1 MKLKTLV
8 VVVAILAAVAVAVH
22 FLTRPAKQP
31 PADAR
36 IGQPL
41 VARSVIEQ
49 AHTVQLTENGKTV
62 TLTKS
67 DGGTWHVSE
76 YHDFPADFAKLSRL
90 VSDLT
95 GAKLEHLVTQ
105 NPERIATLEF
115 KDTGITISDSGN
127 KNPWSLT
134 IGKYAEGG
142 GRFVRFD
149 KEIKAFLTK
158 LNAYLDVEPKN
169 WADASLLSLKP
180 EDIASVELSFPDGK
194 SITAKRAKKE
204 DAFSS
209 DAAPT
214 GKRLKTESI
223 ASLISSVGTLRF
235 SDTSDLN
242 DPNAVAASAHSRTIR
257 FTTFDGKTIAVSL
270 GRKPEQKIIKAP
282 EAKKDGST
290 GPAALGTVAE
300 LAKNSGQT
308 SASDASAGATKK
320 ADDKGGPATA
330 AETTETIPA
339 GPVFVSI
346 SNSDASAPVN
356 ALMKKRAF
364 QVYES
369 AFTSLP
375 PNETDLFEAA
385 PSPTPQAPAP
395 ESATSP

>member
-76 YHDFPADFAKLSRL
+76 YHDFPADFTKLSRL

-95 GAKLEHLVTQ
+95 GAKLERLVTQ

-149 KEIKAFLTK
+149 KENKAFLTK

-194 SITAKRAKKE
+194 SITAKRA
-204 DAFSS
+204 
-209 DAAPT
+209 
-214 GKRLKTESI
+214 I
-223 ASLISSVGTLRF
+223 Y
-235 SDTSDLN
+235 
-242 DPNAVAASAHSRTIR
+242 H
-257 FTTFDGKTIAVSL
+257 
-270 GRKPEQKIIKAP
+270 
-282 EAKKDGST
+282 
-290 GPAALGTVAE
+290 
-300 LAKNSGQT
+300 
-308 SASDASAGATKK
+308 
-320 ADDKGGPATA
+320 
-330 AETTETIPA
+330 
-339 GPVFVSI
+339 
-346 SNSDASAPVN
+346 
-356 ALMKKRAF
+356 
-364 QVYES
+364 
-369 AFTSLP
+369 
-375 PNETDLFEAA
+375 
-385 PSPTPQAPAP
+385 
-395 ESATSP
+395 

>member
-1 MKLKTLV
+1 M
-8 VVVAILAAVAVAVH
+8 
-22 FLTRPAKQP
+22 
-31 PADAR
+31 
-36 IGQPL
+36 
-41 VARSVIEQ
+41 IEQ
-49 AHTVQLTENGKTV
+49 AHTVRLSENGKTV

-67 DGGTWHVSE
+67 DGGVWHVAE
-76 YHDFPADFAKLSRL
+76 YHDFPADFTKLSRL

-95 GAKLEHLVTQ
+95 GAKLERLVTQ

-127 KNPWSLT
+127 KNSWSIT

-149 KEIKAFLTK
+149 KENKAFLTK

-235 SDTSDLN
+235 SDTSDLT

-257 FTTFDGKTIAVSL
+257 FTTFEGKTVSVSV

-290 GPAALGTVAE
+290 GPAALGNVAD
-300 LAKNSGQT
+300 LAKNAGQT
-308 SASDASAGATKK
+308 ATSDTAAGAAHK
-320 ADDKGGPATA
+320 ADDKSGPAKA

-356 ALMKKRAF
+356 ALMKKRSF

-375 PNETDLFEAA
+375 ANEADVFEAL
-385 PSPTPQAPAP
+385 PAPAP
-395 ESATSP
+395 QASASKPTNTP